1 MNVRR
6 TLIPSAAT
14 LCLIGIAVPFGTT
27 SAALVTR
34 CDGEA
39 TGVTVPGDLVV
50 PAGASCELA
59 GTTVQGSVT
68 VRKGANLTLLDAS
81 TVGGN
86 LSVAADGFAE
96 VIDSIVD
103 GSVSG
108 RDPYSI
114 VLEATDIGGGID
126 VRAGGSSPFDSTL
139 YASGA
144 LVNGSVTA
152 RGSEVFVE
160 SSTVVGPVD
169 TRSGVLTDLYDATL
183 HGTLRVQG
191 NELGSLV
198 CESEIDGDATF
209 AGNRYGLQ
217 IGGPGQFGTCD
228 GASYWGGSLTVQQNT
243 GDDIGI
249 DVSRNIVRG
258 SLAGDG
264 NAPAPTGSG
273 NRVRGDV
280 GGQFVDLQPA
290 LDAATSRAAR
300 ATSAASPSRLD
311 TSAIDARRAAA
322 DQASAAAGAAFG

>member
-14 LCLIGIAVPFGTT
+14 LCLVGIVVPLDHT

-39 TGVTVPGDLVV
+39 TGVNIPGDLVV

-59 GTTVQGSVT
+59 GAVVQGSVT
-68 VRKGANLTLLDAS
+68 VRRGANLTLLDAS

-86 LSVAADGFAE
+86 LNVAADGFAE
-96 VIDSIVD
+96 VIDSKVD
-103 GSVSG
+103 GSVTG
-108 RDPYSI
+108 RNPYSI
-114 VLEATDIGGGID
+114 VLEGTDVGGGID
-126 VRAGGSSPFDSTL
+126 VRANGSSPFDSTL
-139 YASGA
+139 YASAA
-144 LVNGSVTA
+144 LVNGSMTA

-169 TRSGVLTDLYDATL
+169 TRSGVLTDLYDSTL

-209 AGNRYGLQ
+209 ADNRYGLQ
-217 IGGPGQFGTCD
+217 IGGAGQFGTCAGD
-228 GASYWGGSLTVQQNT
+228 SYWGGSVTIQNNT

-249 DVSRNIVRG
+249 DVSNNIVRG
-258 SLAGDG
+258 SLAGEG

-273 NRVRGDV
+273 NRVRGEV
-280 GGQFVDLQPA
+280 TGQFVDLQPA
-290 LDAATSRAAR
+290 MDASSARTAQSTLDAPAPRI
-300 ATSAASPSRLD
+300 D
-311 TSAIDARRAAA
+311 TAGIEARRAAA
-322 DQASAAAGAAFG
+322 DQASALAGPALS